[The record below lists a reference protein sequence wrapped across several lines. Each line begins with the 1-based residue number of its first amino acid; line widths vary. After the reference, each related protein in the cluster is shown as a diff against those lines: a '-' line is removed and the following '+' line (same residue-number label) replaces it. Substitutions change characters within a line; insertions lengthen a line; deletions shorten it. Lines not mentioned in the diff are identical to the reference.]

1 MKMHN
6 KNLSNATVRIE
17 VCRKYHTR
25 FQRFNMKKDNKN
37 YLYLFYMK
45 MIIIGGIELNRVY

>member
-1 MKMHN
+1 MHN

>member
-1 MKMHN
+1 MLQSELRSAEN
-6 KNLSNATVRIE
+6 IT
-17 VCRKYHTR
+17 HTR

-45 MIIIGGIELNRVY
+45 MIIIGGIELNRIY